1 MKKSVWM
8 FPGQGAQYYQMG
20 RDLFNREPAF
30 REFFEKGD
38 KLAKP
43 LINQSLIDVVYQERP
58 NRFIPFSRLLYTH
71 PALFIF
77 ECAMAELLKQR
88 GLQPDY
94 LFGYSLGEYA
104 CMVVS
109 GVAPFD
115 EVLTAVIKQAELT
128 EYCSPVGG
136 MLAVLDSVEITE
148 QYRNEFRDC
157 TIAARNFE
165 RNFIVSASR
174 PVLGRLQA
182 FLKSVGVN
190 TAELPVDY
198 PFHSPDMHPLQGLGR
213 LVLDQLTLG
222 TPEIPIISTAQRG
235 FLKDVSVQSLQAAT
249 GSSLDLMETVRWIES
264 TGQYLY
270 VDLGPSGSMATA
282 IKYILSKTSG
292 SEYVI
297 LSSPFGHESENVRA
311 LIQKGNGALGR

>member
-20 RDLFNREPAF
+20 RDLFIHEPVF
-30 REFFEKGD
+30 REFFERSD
-38 KLAKP
+38 ELAKP
-43 LINQSLIDVVYQERP
+43 LINQSLIEVIYQERS
-58 NRFIPFSRLLYTH
+58 NRFDPFHRLLYTH

-104 CMVVS
+104 CLVVS
-109 GVAPFD
+109 GVAPFR
-115 EVLTAVIKQAELT
+115 EVLAAVIKHAELT
-128 EYCSPVGG
+128 EYCSPAGG
-136 MLAVLDSVEITE
+136 MLAVLDSVEIVAR
-148 QYRNEFRDC
+148 YKSEFRDL
-157 TIAARNFE
+157 TITARNFE

-174 PVLGRLQA
+174 PILARLQA

-198 PFHSPDMHPLQGLGR
+198 AFHSPDIDRLQVPGR

-222 TPEIPIISTAQRG
+222 TPNIPIISTAQRG
-235 FLKDVSVQSLQAAT
+235 FLKEVSVQSLQAAT
-249 GSSLDLMETVRWIES
+249 GSPLDLMETVHWIES

-270 VDLGPSGSMATA
+270 IDLGPSGSMATA
-282 IKYILSKTSG
+282 IKYILPKTSD

-311 LIQKGNGALGR
+311 LIQKGNGAFGR

>member
-1 MKKSVWM
+1 MKKNVWM

-20 RDLFNREPAF
+20 RDLLNREPIF

-43 LINQSLIDVVYQERP
+43 LINQSLVDVVYQERP
-58 NRFIPFSRLLYTH
+58 NRFVPFRRLLYTH

-104 CMVVS
+104 CLVVS
-109 GVAPFD
+109 GLAPFD

-128 EYCSPVGG
+128 EYCSPAGG
-136 MLAVLDSVEITE
+136 MLAVLDSVEIIE

-174 PVLGRLQA
+174 PVLARLQA

-198 PFHSPDMHPLQGLGR
+198 PFHSPDMNPLQGPGR

-222 TPEIPIISTAQRG
+222 APKIPIISTAERG
-235 FLKDVSVQSLQAAT
+235 FLKEVSVQSLQAAT
-249 GSSLDLMETVRWIES
+249 SCSLDLMETVRWIES

-270 VDLGPSGSMATA
+270 IDLGPSGSMATA

>member
-20 RDLFNREPAF
+20 RDLFNREPVF
-30 REFFEKGD
+30 REFFEAAD
-38 KLAKP
+38 ELAKS
-43 LINQSLIDVVYQERP
+43 LINQSLIDVIYQQRP
-58 NRFIPFSRLLYTH
+58 NRFVPFSRLLHTH
-71 PALFIF
+71 PALFTF
-77 ECAMAELLKQR
+77 ECAMAALLQQQ

-104 CMVVS
+104 CLVVS
-109 GVAPFD
+109 GVASFAD
-115 EVLTAVIKQAELT
+115 VLTAVVKQAELT
-128 EYCSPVGG
+128 EYCSPAGG
-136 MLAVLDSVEITE
+136 MLAVLDSVEIVE
-148 QYRNEFRDC
+148 QHRNEFSDC

-165 RNFIVSASR
+165 RNFIVSARR
-174 PVLGRLQA
+174 PILARLQV

-198 PFHSPDMHPLQGLGR
+198 PFHSPDMSPLQGLGR
-213 LVLDQLTLG
+213 LVLEQLTLR

-235 FLKDVSVQSLQAAT
+235 FLKEVSVQSLQAAT
-249 GSSLDLMETVRWIES
+249 GSPLDLMETVRWIES

-282 IKYILSKTSG
+282 IKYILPKTSG

>member
-8 FPGQGAQYYQMG
+8 FSGQGAQYYQMG
-20 RDLFNREPAF
+20 RDLFNREPVF

-43 LINQSLIDVVYQERP
+43 LIKQSLIDVVYQERP
-58 NRFIPFSRLLYTH
+58 NRFVPFRRLLYTH

-104 CMVVS
+104 CLVVS
-109 GVAPFD
+109 GVAPFA
-115 EVLTAVIKQAELT
+115 EVLSAVIKQAELT
-128 EYCSPVGG
+128 EYCSPAGG
-136 MLAVLDSVEITE
+136 MLAVLDSAEIIE

-157 TIAARNFE
+157 TVAARNFE
-165 RNFIVSASR
+165 RNFVVSASR
-174 PVLGRLQA
+174 PVLARLQA
-182 FLKSVGVN
+182 FLKSVGIN

-198 PFHSPDMHPLQGLGR
+198 PFHSPDMNPSQGPGR

-222 TPEIPIISTAQRG
+222 TPKIPIISTAQRG
-235 FLKDVSVQSLQAAT
+235 FLKEVSVQSLQAAT
-249 GSSLDLMETVRWIES
+249 SSSLDLMETVRWIES